1 MFKKLYWGD
10 YKKMMVDILQGIGGI
25 FIGLIN
31 LYIWVIII
39 AALLSFVN
47 PDPYNPIVQF
57 LYRVTNPAY
66 SFVRRFIPTNLNGLD
81 FAPLI
86 VIVGLQI
93 VIVIL
98 QSILFRL

>member
-1 MFKKLYWGD
+1 MNAL
-10 YKKMMVDILQGIGGI
+10 VEIVQGIGGI

-31 LYIWVIII
+31 VYIWVIII

-57 LYRVTNPAY
+57 LYRITNPAY
-66 SFVRRFIPTNLNGLD
+66 MFVRKFIRTDFNGLD

-86 VIVGLQI
+86 IIIALQ
-93 VIVIL
+93 VLIVIL
-98 QSILFRL
+98 QSIIY